1 MYQRVPHVFS
11 AAAED
16 MGIRS
21 PPPKKKDSLSPP
33 APRVFLSFLNPTPQ
47 TLHPIPQTRD
57 PIPQTLF
64 PTQLLRCNLSRF
76 AVLVAILDLGPQSL
90 RFALLTLF
98 RIQVRQVELRHIG

>member
-33 APRVFLSFLNPTPQ
+33 APRAFLSFLNPTPQ
-47 TLHPIPQTRD
+47 TLH

-90 RFALLTLF
+90 RFGLLALF
-98 RIQVRQVELRHIG
+98 RIQVRQVELRHIC